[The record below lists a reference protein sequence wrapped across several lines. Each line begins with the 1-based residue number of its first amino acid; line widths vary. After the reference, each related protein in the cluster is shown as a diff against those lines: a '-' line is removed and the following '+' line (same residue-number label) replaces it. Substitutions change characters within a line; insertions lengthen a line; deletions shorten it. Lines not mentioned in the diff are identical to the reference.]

1 MLGYFN
7 LNLMSALE
15 KKQRDSW
22 HYNNYSPWSADYA
35 GQFTRDGYNKIGTDS
50 NHNVKNQTNC
60 NVFRKR
66 LLLKT
71 PMSSVTGCYLNP
83 DIKRLYVA

>member
-1 MLGYFN
+1 MFGYFN
-7 LNLMSALE
+7 LNLISVLE

-50 NHNVKNQTNC
+50 NHNVKNQTNSKSLPKE
-60 NVFRKR
+60 V
-66 LLLKT
+66 
-71 PMSSVTGCYLNP
+71 VT
-83 DIKRLYVA
+83 